1 MFTRLCQQARAQ
13 ALHQTKNQFNAN
25 SCLMKKR
32 YCMGIDMAKASFDFC
47 LLSKNGTRLWRGKF
61 SNDAT
66 GIGAFLAQLQAR
78 SWPLSQI
85 HFALEATGVY
95 GKRLIAALH
104 QAGLAVSVLNPAQVK
119 YFAFS
124 VLRRT
129 KNDRVD
135 AAIIAQF
142 CLERK
147 PLATRPL
154 RPLEEE
160 FKLLVRERESRV
172 GKLIRE
178 QNRVKKDPYQIA
190 LPELISQQR
199 GQRLAQLKKEI
210 AQLESAIFG
219 LVAADQA
226 LSRQSQLLCSI
237 PGIAQL
243 TAAKLLAELAG
254 KEFQSARQL
263 AAYAGLNPSEF
274 RSGVSLYGK
283 TTLCKIGNAFLR
295 KALYLPAAVARRWC
309 KPIQQWAAG
318 LESRKLHSLA
328 IRGAVMRKLLHIAF
342 GVLAHQ
348 QPYNPNLAR
357 HSLKQCP

>member
-1 MFTRLCQQARAQ
+1 
-13 ALHQTKNQFNAN
+13 
-25 SCLMKKR
+25 MKKR

-160 FKLLVRERESRV
+160 FKLL
-172 GKLIRE
+172 
-178 QNRVKKDPYQIA
+178 
-190 LPELISQQR
+190 PELISQQR

-263 AAYAGLNPSEF
+263 AAYAGLTPSEF

-342 GVLAHQ
+342 GVLSHQ

-357 HSLKQCP
+357 HSLNQCP